1 MASLHARH
9 EQLLRSASRQAQ
21 EALREQENAVFDS
34 PGGFRAK
41 TEAGH
46 LVDIADELYSVAN
59 LLAGQPRLRRTLGD
73 PAAPEES
80 RAQLIEQ
87 LIGGQVSKQ
96 TLQLCR
102 AAVSLR
108 WSTPWDLADAIEG
121 AGDDALF
128 AAAEKAGSVAAIED
142 ELFRFERI
150 LQSEGE
156 VAGLLDAYAVDTERR
171 TALLDSLVQAK
182 VSPITLQLLRHAV
195 ASQRKRSIT
204 LAIDDLLEKAAER
217 QERSVARVT
226 ERGCRC
232 PTPSSCGSRRRSLRS
247 TAGRSASAP
256 PSTRRARRA
265 DRARRRRGHR
275 RQRRHPL
282 RRGPRGARRLTAHY

>member
-1 MASLHARH
+1 VSN
-9 EQLLRSASRQAQ
+9 LRSASRQAQ
-21 EALREQENAVFDS
+21 EALREQENAVFDN

-59 LLAGQPRLRRTLGD
+59 LLVGQPRLRRTLGD

-87 LIGGQVSKQ
+87 LIGSQVSKQ

-128 AAAEKAGSVAAIED
+128 AAAEKAGSVAEIED

-150 LQSEGE
+150 LQNEGE
-156 VAGLLDAYAVDTERR
+156 VAGLLDEYAVDTERR

-182 VSPITLQLLRHAV
+182 VTPITLQLLRHAV

-217 QERSVARVT
+217 QERSVARVLSAV
-226 ERGCRC
+226 
-232 PTPSSCGSRRRSLRS
+232 PLSDAQQLRL
-247 TAGRSASAP
+247 AAA
-256 PSTRRARRA
+256 
-265 DRARRRRGHR
+265 
-275 RQRRHPL
+275 
-282 RRGPRGARRLTAHY
+282 LTALYRRPISVRTAIDPDVRGGLIVRVGDEVIDGSVATRFAEARAALAG